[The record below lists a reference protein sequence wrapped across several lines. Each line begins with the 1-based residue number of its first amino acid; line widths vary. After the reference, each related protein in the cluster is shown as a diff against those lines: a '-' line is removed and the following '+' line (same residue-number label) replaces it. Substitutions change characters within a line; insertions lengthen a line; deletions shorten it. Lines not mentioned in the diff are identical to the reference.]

1 MSMTIIMFG
10 PPMAGKGTQARRI
23 AQRFDLELLAT
34 GDIIRAESK
43 LDTPR
48 GRAIRAN
55 MDAGRNAPDEVVNEA
70 VGEYIQRFPN
80 AVLDGYPRRVSQAE
94 YLVQHAP
101 AQNIVVHLNT
111 SPGECLQRVETR
123 TICSECN
130 ATYGLALREK
140 VTGLCDLDGKPL
152 SRRSDD
158 NQETLTQRLSDYR
171 VETLPAL
178 DVLGQS
184 GFFIYDIKGDIAPDE
199 ITRNIVHHLML
210 SQDE

>member
-43 LDTPR
+43 QDTPR
-48 GRAIRAN
+48 GRTLRAD
-55 MDAGRNAPDEVVNEA
+55 MEAGKNAPDDVVNEA
-70 VGEYIQRFPN
+70 VRDYIQRFPN

-94 YLVQHAP
+94 YLVEHAP
-101 AQNIVVHLNT
+101 AQGIVIHLNT
-111 SPGECLQRVETR
+111 TLGACLQRVETR

-130 ATYGLALREK
+130 STYGRAVPEEK
-140 VTGLCDLDGKPL
+140 SGMCDVDGKPL

-158 NQETLTQRLSDYR
+158 IQETLIQRLADYR

-178 DVLGQS
+178 EVLGQK
-184 GFFIYDIKGDIAPDE
+184 GFFVYDIKGDMAPDQV
-199 ITRNIVHHLML
+199 TNSIVHHLTMSL
-210 SQDE
+210 D